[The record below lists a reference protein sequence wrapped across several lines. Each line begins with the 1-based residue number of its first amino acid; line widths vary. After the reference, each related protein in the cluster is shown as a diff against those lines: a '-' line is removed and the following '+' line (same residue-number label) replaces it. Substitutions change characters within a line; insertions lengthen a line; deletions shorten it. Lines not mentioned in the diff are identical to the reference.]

1 MEAPNPQPALRI
13 TNVEDGETI
22 HQRCLLIAGT
32 CTSKDP
38 EDFVSVKTTGANDI
52 EVFPEQTWPVH
63 SSHFKALVMLS
74 PGSNTLEIT
83 HMGQGKRVASMKISL
98 LYIPLLQ
105 YPPLHLAIMVA
116 KDSPLLMDC
125 PPQKAGGLSS
135 AHSDLSAA
143 IEKFRMTAY
152 MWQAMTAEDMRAKGL
167 GRRTFRLEEEW
178 TVDTVS
184 RDFIN
189 ARHSEHHACDFEDA
203 IRSTAKVTVVRS
215 SKTKKEILYAEGKN
229 TTPTTSNEL
238 FDIFMEA
245 LADHGG
251 QFDTLSSP
259 VVAGLI
265 LDAHYNKCTEQAFGH
280 VSTGRHNSSG
290 ISLGTFGSHLTYSW
304 PRFTEEVNSC
314 LTDARVPGPKIAKGK
329 STIWESCAFGQ
340 SSFLSA
346 VGLAFGVNTNSH
358 EHGSQCTMAQDW
370 RGQFLPIADAHDGL
384 REDVEMADCST
395 LDLKD
400 ALNLRLARHFL
411 LPSDKHFSD
420 AQRTAEPVAEPKFTD
435 NEQGELA
442 ASLRITSAVGIARI
456 SFNKTPESTPSINTP
471 TGEREYTQDELER
484 RFNRYQPL
492 RLDVLGLNGKELAI
506 PDVWK
511 TFTVKTF
518 VRIPGSSIRLF
529 KRSVYTDAVE
539 INSSMTCSWAQ
550 LLKERGPDGGL
561 HRATSIDLR
570 VGCWWDGGVIT
581 YEDGHKSHWGPM
593 RTGGHEHC
601 FGGHASQSITLPP
614 GVNIKRIEVNRGHN
628 EHYMQGVR
636 VRLADRTVRGELNA
650 RRGDGANVVRL
661 EPASHEV
668 IIGFYGKSG
677 SRDGVMEFG
686 IITVAKSVGLEGLP
700 DAVFDLPELRNTVG
714 MEGNRRYDG
723 DEEHRNDGDEGDDDD
738 HTIDGDEDDD

>member
-1 MEAPNPQPALRI
+1 
-13 TNVEDGETI
+13 
-22 HQRCLLIAGT
+22 
-32 CTSKDP
+32 
-38 EDFVSVKTTGANDI
+38 
-52 EVFPEQTWPVH
+52 
-63 SSHFKALVMLS
+63 
-74 PGSNTLEIT
+74 
-83 HMGQGKRVASMKISL
+83 
-98 LYIPLLQ
+98 
-105 YPPLHLAIMVA
+105 MVA

-178 TVDTVS
+178 TTDTVS

-189 ARHSEHHACDFEDA
+189 ARHSEHHACDSEDA
-203 IRSTAKVTVVRS
+203 IRSTAKVTIVRS
-215 SKTKKEILYAEGKN
+215 SKTKKEILYAEGKD
-229 TTPTTSNEL
+229 TTPTSNTEL
-238 FDIFMEA
+238 FDIFLEA

-259 VVAGLI
+259 VVAGLV

-314 LTDARVPGPKIAKGK
+314 LADARVPGPKISRGN

-346 VGLAFGVNTNSH
+346 VGLAFGVNAKPNA
-358 EHGSQCTMAQDW
+358 HGDQHTMAQDW
-370 RGQFLPIADAHDGL
+370 RRKFLSGADSYGGPP
-384 REDVEMADCST
+384 EDVEMADCSS
-395 LDLKD
+395 LELKD
-400 ALNLRLARHFL
+400 ALNLRFSRHFL
-411 LPSDKHFSD
+411 LPTDKQYTD

-435 NEQGELA
+435 NEQGELDA
-442 ASLRITSAVGIARI
+442 VLHITSAVGIARI
-456 SFNKTPESTPSINTP
+456 SFNKKPESTVSISSP
-471 TGEREYTQDELER
+471 IHECEYTQDELEQ
-484 RFNRYQPL
+484 RFDRSQPL
-492 RLDVLGLNGKELAI
+492 SIDILGLNGKELTI
-506 PDVWK
+506 TDVWK
-511 TFTVKTF
+511 TLTVKTF
-518 VRIPGSSIRLF
+518 VRIPGSSTRLF

-539 INSSMTCSWAQ
+539 TDSESTCTWAQ
-550 LLKERGPDGGL
+550 LLKERGPDGAL
-561 HRATSIDLR
+561 HCATSIDLR
-570 VGCWWDGGVIT
+570 VGCRWDGGVVT

-593 RTGGHEHC
+593 RTGGREHH

-628 EHYMQGVR
+628 QDMMQGVR
-636 VRLADRTVRGELNA
+636 VRLSDRTVRGELNA

-668 IIGFYGKSG
+668 IVGFYGKSG
-677 SRDGVMEFG
+677 NHDGVMEFG

-700 DAVFDLPELRNTVG
+700 QAVFDLPELKNTVG
-714 MEGNRRYDG
+714 M
-723 DEEHRNDGDEGDDDD
+723 DEDERNDEDHEHSDDDD
-738 HTIDGDEDDD
+738 QDDGDDQTIDGDEDD

>member
-1 MEAPNPQPALRI
+1 
-13 TNVEDGETI
+13 
-22 HQRCLLIAGT
+22 
-32 CTSKDP
+32 
-38 EDFVSVKTTGANDI
+38 
-52 EVFPEQTWPVH
+52 
-63 SSHFKALVMLS
+63 MLS
-74 PGSNTLEIT
+74 PGANTLELT
-83 HMGQGKRVASMKISL
+83 HMGQEKQVASVKISL

-178 TVDTVS
+178 TTDTVS

-189 ARHSEHHACDFEDA
+189 ARHSEHHACDAEDA
-203 IRSTAKVTVVRS
+203 IRSTAKVTIVRS
-215 SKTKKEILYAEGKN
+215 SKTKKEILYAEGRG
-229 TTPTTSNEL
+229 TTPTSNNEL
-238 FDIFMEA
+238 FEIFMEA

-304 PRFTEEVNSC
+304 PRFTEEVKSC
-314 LTDARVPGPKIAKGK
+314 LTDPRVPGPKISRGK

-346 VGLAFGVNTNSH
+346 VGLAFGVNADSH
-358 EHGSQCTMAQDW
+358 EHGDECTMVQNW
-370 RGQFLPIADAHDGL
+370 RRQFLPSASTLGGSSGDADM
-384 REDVEMADCST
+384 VDCSV

-400 ALNLRLARHFL
+400 ALNLRLSQHFL
-411 LPSDKHFSD
+411 LPTDKQFID

-435 NEQGELA
+435 NEQGELDA
-442 ASLRITSAVGIARI
+442 VLHIISAVGIARI
-456 SFNKTPESTPSINTP
+456 SFNKTPESTPSINSP
-471 TGEREYTQDELER
+471 TDEREYTQDELEQ
-484 RFNRYQPL
+484 RFDRSQPL
-492 RLDVLGLNGKELAI
+492 RLDVLGFNGKELTI
-506 PDVWK
+506 NDVWK
-511 TFTVKTF
+511 TLTVKTF
-518 VRIPGSSIRLF
+518 VRIPGSPTRLF

-539 INSSMTCSWAQ
+539 TNSGDMCEWAQ
-550 LLKERGPDGGL
+550 LLKERGPDGAI

-570 VGCWWDGGVIT
+570 VGCWWDGGVIS
-581 YEDGHKSHWGPM
+581 YADGHKSHWGPM
-593 RTGGHEHC
+593 RTGGREHR
-601 FGGHASQSITLPP
+601 FGGHASQTITLPP
-614 GVNIKRIEVNRGHN
+614 GVNIKRIEVNRGQN

-650 RRGDGANVVRL
+650 RRGDGANVIRL

-668 IIGFYGKSG
+668 IVGFYGKSG
-677 SRDGVMEFG
+677 THDGVMEFG

-714 MEGNRRYDG
+714 MVGNERNDREEEHSDDG
-723 DEEHRNDGDEGDDDD
+723 DEDGDDDDD
-738 HTIDGDEDDD
+738 HTIDGEDDD